1 MKVCVHEDLYMN
13 AYCCLLCKSQKLET
27 TKMTINKRIDK
38 KIVDINTV
46 KYHLAEKRNE
56 LGNME

>member
-1 MKVCVHEDLYMN
+1 
-13 AYCCLLCKSQKLET
+13 
-27 TKMTINKRIDK
+27 MTINKRIDK